1 MAKALITFCQPW
13 ILPNRE
19 VVTKPKGKKIRKGLY
34 TDAPNKAKILG
45 KDSGK
50 NTMFKHLKEDLSSFM
65 ARDPAARSRLE
76 VALLY
81 PGFHAVIFYRISNSL
96 WRSEFKFL
104 ARFISQIARFLTGI
118 EIHPGATIGKR
129 FFIDHGDGVVIGET
143 SHIGDDVTLYQSVT
157 LGGIAPSVDSH
168 TQVNQKR
175 HPTLEDWVIVG
186 SGAQILG
193 GITVGEGARVGANA
207 VVTKDVPPGV
217 TAVGIPARIVMPRDK
232 EHAKDFAPY
241 GTPSDGCPD
250 PMLKTI
256 DNLRSQISTLMGR
269 IDELEGEIE
278 NVEDAMNIKPGK
290 QVTGTNVKK
299 TTSKKPKTKAVGS

>member
-1 MAKALITFCQPW
+1 MIF
-13 ILPNRE
+13 R
-19 VVTKPKGKKIRKGLY
+19 
-34 TDAPNKAKILG
+34 
-45 KDSGK
+45 
-50 NTMFKHLKEDLSSFM
+50 HLHEDLASFM

-81 PGFHAVIFYRISNSL
+81 PGFHAVLFYRISNAL
-96 WRSEFKFL
+96 WRRNFKFIG
-104 ARFISQIARFLTGI
+104 RFISQIARFLTGI
-118 EIHPGATIGKR
+118 EIHPGATIGSR

-143 SHIGDDVTLYQSVT
+143 SHIGNDVTLYQAVT

-186 SGAQILG
+186 SGAQVLG
-193 GITVGEGARVGANA
+193 GITVGEGARIGANA

-256 DNLRSQISTLMGR
+256 ENLRSQISSLMGR
-269 IDELEGEIE
+269 IDELESELAT
-278 NVEDAMNIKPGK
+278 VEDVMDIRPD
-290 QVTGTNVKK
+290 KK
-299 TTSKKPKTKAVGS
+299 NTADNDKKVSTKK

>member
-1 MAKALITFCQPW
+1 MI
-13 ILPNRE
+13 
-19 VVTKPKGKKIRKGLY
+19 
-34 TDAPNKAKILG
+34 
-45 KDSGK
+45 
-50 NTMFKHLKEDLSSFM
+50 FKHLYEDLSSFM

-81 PGFHAVIFYRISNSL
+81 PGFHAVLFYRISNAL
-96 WRSEFKFL
+96 WRRNFKFIG
-104 ARFISQIARFLTGI
+104 RFISQIARFLTGI
-118 EIHPGATIGKR
+118 EIHPGATIGSR
-129 FFIDHGDGVVIGET
+129 FFIDHGDGVVVGET
-143 SHIGDDVTLYQSVT
+143 SNIGNDVTLYQAVT

-186 SGAQILG
+186 SGAQVLG
-193 GITVGEGARVGANA
+193 GITVGEGARIGANA

-232 EHAKDFAPY
+232 KHAKDFAPY

-256 DNLRSQISTLMGR
+256 ENLRSQISSLMGR
-269 IDELEGEIE
+269 IDELEGELAT
-278 NVEDAMNIKPGK
+278 VEDVMDIKPNK
-290 QVTGTNVKK
+290 KNTATKSKK
-299 TTSKKPKTKAVGS
+299 TS

>member
-1 MAKALITFCQPW
+1 MIF
-13 ILPNRE
+13 R
-19 VVTKPKGKKIRKGLY
+19 
-34 TDAPNKAKILG
+34 
-45 KDSGK
+45 
-50 NTMFKHLKEDLSSFM
+50 HLHEDLASFM

-81 PGFHAVIFYRISNSL
+81 PGFHAVLFYRISNAL
-96 WRSEFKFL
+96 WRRNFKFIG
-104 ARFISQIARFLTGI
+104 RFISQIARFLTGI
-118 EIHPGATIGKR
+118 EIHPGATIGSR

-143 SHIGDDVTLYQSVT
+143 SHIGNDVTLYQAVT

-186 SGAQILG
+186 SGAQVLG
-193 GITVGEGARVGANA
+193 GITVGEGARIGANA

-256 DNLRSQISTLMGR
+256 ENLRSQISSLMGR
-269 IDELEGEIE
+269 IDEMEGELAT
-278 NVEDAMNIKPGK
+278 VEDVMDIKPDK
-290 QVTGTNVKK
+290 KNIAAKSKK
-299 TTSKKPKTKAVGS
+299 TS